1 MNPCLRARHDF
12 HIQPWLQ
19 FRYPL
24 HEFSK
29 VYILLLWRRKFRE
42 ACIRL
47 QETTERIG
55 ARCNRVQST
64 ARIVLPVRRGR
75 IAAQQ
80 RFQAGGKRL
89 DRGKRIIHFV
99 AEHANQSLPGAA
111 FFFAQRATEI
121 RQHEQFM
128 RQALLPKRAPSN
140 SPTTG
145 ASGKA
150 ERKRFVLVNIV
161 TGVEAKFLC
170 AFAQQFVHWLAE
182 QSFASAINET
192 QTPFWIESENRNV
205 DFPQDRAQPR
215 RRVKGT
221 QALQAQRFAE
231 RVNLQK
237 DFSQCV

>member
-1 MNPCLRARHDF
+1 MNGCFRARHDF

-19 FRYPL
+19 IRYPL
-24 HEFSK
+24 YQFSK
-29 VYILLLWRRKFRE
+29 VYILFLWRRKFRE

-47 QETTERIG
+47 EEATERIG
-55 ARCNRVQST
+55 TRCNRVQST
-64 ARIVLPVRRGR
+64 AGIVLPVRRRR

-89 DRGKRIIHFV
+89 DWSKRIIHLV
-99 AEHANQSLPGAA
+99 AEHANQPLPGAA

-121 RQHEQFM
+121 RQHEQLM

-161 TGVEAKFLC
+161 TGIESKFFC
-170 AFAQQFVHWLAE
+170 AFAQQFVHCLAE
-182 QSFASAINET
+182 QSLAGTINET
-192 QTPFWIESENRNV
+192 QTPFWIESENRNI
-205 DFPQDRAQPR
+205 DFPHDRAQQR
-215 RRVKGT
+215 RRFKST
-221 QALQAQRFAE
+221 ETLQAQRFAK
-231 RVNLQK
+231 RIDLQQNLP
-237 DFSQCV
+237 